1 MLLVSWFKPVSQRLS
16 RKLHARCASAS
27 TFLEQRCSRRRIRQ
41 SRPLEVLEHR
51 VLPATFLVNTTIDGA
66 DANPG
71 DGIAQ
76 TAGGQTTL
84 RAAIQEANAFS
95 GDDLI
100 QLPSGTYTLSVFGTN
115 EDAGATG
122 DLDISSQVTI
132 TGTGAADTVI
142 DFVNADR
149 VFDLASAANVTL
161 NDLKIRRG
169 ATLSSSDDGAGIRN
183 AGTLTLDGVVIEDS
197 TSAGRGGGIASL
209 TGSTLTM
216 QDSVVARGS
225 ASGTGGG
232 GGLYN
237 SGTATIT
244 KSTFDAN
251 STTSSGASLVNSGT
265 GASLLLV
272 ESTVRGGRA
281 PTNRNGGG
289 LFNGATAI
297 IRRSTF
303 NDNQGYDGGAI
314 VNSGG
319 GNASLAVE
327 NSTISGNRAFNTGG
341 GIFNESTN
349 DSVSIINSTIVS
361 NTAALNGGGVFSS
374 GDATIRGSII
384 ANNAAGIGGPE
395 LAGSIASGGYNLI
408 RMGSSKISTDI
419 VGVDPQ
425 LQPLGN
431 YGGPTAT
438 HRPMSSSPVIDK
450 GDPMDS
456 LLNDQRNGVRA
467 TDGDNDGTPT
477 VDIGAVE
484 VQALAITLPDTSNIT
499 VKLNGENID
508 VIDNT
513 TSLTLS
519 STLFDPTG
527 NVNITG
533 SSNDDQVT
541 VDFSAGNPI
550 PTGGFTVDGQ
560 GQGGSGDKLTLKS
573 TNFTTISYSLL
584 PAATGQVSLDTGV
597 VVSLLNFVNQETIDD
612 QLGVANRAFNLRS
625 TAEQAT
631 LGDDGVA
638 LNSTSSLAINGAESI
653 LFSSPSAT
661 ITVSGGNGADQITA
675 GDLDAGYAGTLLL
688 KGDAGNDV
696 ISASA
701 RTTPIQIF
709 GGTDPDLITGGSA
722 NDILIGEDGN
732 DTMFGGAGNDQVLG
746 SAGIDSLNGGDG
758 NDVVRGQGSSRDS
771 LTGGPGNDTLDGAGN
786 DVLIEIGD
794 VNFVLTDTQLTG
806 LGTDK
811 LIGLPEASLT
821 GGASAN
827 KIDISAYTGY
837 GVEYGGLGNDTLI
850 GSAGP
855 NFMLGDEGD
864 DSLIG
869 LGGNDSLLG
878 AAGRDTLNG
887 GEGNDAL
894 FGQGASADQ
903 LTGGPGND
911 TLDGGAGADRIF
923 ETADVNFV
931 LLDSVLSGLGTDRVV
946 GIEEV
951 RLTGGAGANSIDTSA
966 FTGRVDLYGLDG
978 NDTLIGAAGADF
990 LYGGNGNDV
999 LKGRGGNDTLFGE
1012 AGNDTLNGGIG
1023 NDSLNGGA
1031 GADGL
1036 SGWDGNDTLIGGTE
1050 NDTLY
1055 GGLGTD
1061 SLNGGTG
1068 DDTLLGGDEIDTLL
1082 GDAGVD
1088 KLTGGTGSGTGNGD
1102 SFPDAVAGEIDEAF
1116 NLNPLPAWID
1126 QV

>member
-1 MLLVSWFKPVSQRLS
+1 MLLVSWFKPFSQRLF
-16 RKLHARCASAS
+16 RKSYARHAGVFRSLSC
-27 TFLEQRCSRRRIRQ
+27 LRRRARQ
-41 SRPLEVLEHR
+41 VRPLEVLEHR
-51 VLPATFLVNTTIDGA
+51 VLPATFLVNTTVDGV

-76 TAGGQTTL
+76 TAGGLTTL

-95 GDDLI
+95 GNDLI
-100 QLPSGTYTLSVFGTN
+100 EVPSGTYNLSTFGTN

-122 DLDISSQVTI
+122 DFDISTQVTI
-132 TGTGAADTVI
+132 TGAGAADTVI

-149 VFDLASAANVTL
+149 VFDLTSSAKVTL

-169 ATLSSSDDGAGIRN
+169 ATALSSDDGAGIRN
-183 AGTLTLDGVVIEDS
+183 AGTLTLDGVVVEDC
-197 TSAGRGGGIASL
+197 TSAGRGGAIASL

-244 KSTFDAN
+244 RSTFDAN
-251 STTSSGASLVNSGT
+251 TTTSAGASIVNSGS

-289 LFNGATAI
+289 LFNGANAI
-297 IRRSTF
+297 VRRSTF
-303 NDNQGYDGGAI
+303 SDNQGYDGGAI

-319 GNASLAVE
+319 GNASLSVE

-341 GIFNESTN
+341 GIFNEATN
-349 DSVSIINSTIVS
+349 DSVSVTNSTVVS

-374 GDATIRGSII
+374 GNTTIRGSII
-384 ANNAAGIGGPE
+384 ADNSAGVGGPE
-395 LAGSIASGGYNLI
+395 LFGSITSGGYNLI
-408 RMGSSKISTDI
+408 RAGTSKISTDI

-438 HRPMSSSPVIDK
+438 HRPLPTSPVIDA
-450 GDPMDS
+450 GDPTDV
-456 LLNDQRNGVRA
+456 LLDDQRNGVRA
-467 TDGDNDGTPT
+467 TDGDNDSTLT

-499 VKLNGENID
+499 VKLNGGNID

-519 STLFDPTG
+519 STLFDSTG
-527 NVNITG
+527 NVSITG
-533 SSNDDQVT
+533 STSDDQVT
-541 VDFSAGNPI
+541 VDFSNGNPI
-550 PTGGFTVDGQ
+550 PTGGFVVDGQ
-560 GQGGSGDKLTLKS
+560 GHGGSGDKLTLKS
-573 TNFTTISYSLL
+573 TSFTAISYSLL
-584 PAATGQVSLDTGV
+584 PAAAGQISLDAAAGTSV
-597 VVSLLNFVNQETIDD
+597 LSFVNQETIDD
-612 QLGVANRAFNLRS
+612 QLGVANRAFNLRA
-625 TAEQAT
+625 TADQAA

-638 LNSTSSLAINGAESI
+638 LNATSSLALTGAESI

-661 ITVSGGNGADQITA
+661 VTVSGGTGGDQITV
-675 GDLDAGYAGTLLL
+675 GDLDGGYAGTLLV

-696 ISASA
+696 ISAAA

-709 GGTDPDLITGGSA
+709 GGTEPDLITGGSA
-722 NDILIGEDGN
+722 NDVLIGEDGN

-786 DVLIEIGD
+786 DVLIEVGD

-821 GGASAN
+821 GGVSAN

-837 GVEYGGLGNDTLI
+837 GVEYGGPGNDTLI

-878 AAGRDTLNG
+878 AAGRDTLDG
-887 GEGNDAL
+887 GDGNDAL

-903 LTGGPGND
+903 LTGGLGND

-923 ETADVNFV
+923 ESGNVNFV
-931 LLDSVLSGLGTDRVV
+931 LSDSVLSGMGTDRVV
-946 GIEEV
+946 GVEEV
-951 RLTGGAGANSIDTSA
+951 RLTGGAGANSIDASA

-978 NDTLIGAAGADF
+978 NDTLIGSAGADF

-999 LKGRGGNDTLFGE
+999 LKGRNGNDTLFGE

-1031 GADGL
+1031 GTDGL
-1036 SGWDGNDTLIGGTE
+1036 SGWDGNDTLVGGTE

-1068 DDTLLGGDEIDTLL
+1068 DDTLQGGDAVDTLL
-1082 GDAGVD
+1082 GDVGVD
-1088 KLTGGTGSGTGNGD
+1088 KLTGGTGNGTGNGD
-1102 SFPDAVAGEIDEAF
+1102 SFPDALAGEIDEAF
-1116 NLNPLPAWID
+1116 NINPLPTWID